1 MMPAAPRKVV
11 RISTLSFVTALA
23 VMQQGPFT
31 ATAIAD
37 ATGLHID
44 TAYRLIDTMRAN
56 RLCHL
61 ATWVRGKAGPA
72 VPHYSFGA
80 GADAQKPTPI
90 RPAHYTRLARSTRAA
105 LLATQGAAA

>member
-1 MMPAAPRKVV
+1 MTPAAPRKVV

-44 TAYRLIDTMRAN
+44 TAYRLITAMCLQSVAHESGRAPDALG
-56 RLCHL
+56 RMSIRVFSL
-61 ATWVRGKAGPA
+61 GPLSNS
-72 VPHYSFGA
+72 P
-80 GADAQKPTPI
+80 
-90 RPAHYTRLARSTRAA
+90 
-105 LLATQGAAA
+105 